1 MQKKK
6 KKMLGGKSID
16 RFRNEM
22 KFRMAILLS
31 KNRGAVGD
39 ENWRRKQGKESVGS
53 CKPRSRAW
61 TLS

>member
-1 MQKKK
+1 
-6 KKMLGGKSID
+6 
-16 RFRNEM
+16 M

-53 CKPRSRAW
+53 CKPCSRAW